1 MLLLL
6 LRTALRGAALYRVAA
21 AAALIPH
28 CVVLQSRFLDSTLGR
43 VQIPVAD
50 VARNGCLKD
59 TWALLVSDASV
70 CCILSIELHL

>member
-6 LRTALRGAALYRVAA
+6 QA
-21 AAALIPH
+21 
-28 CVVLQSRFLDSTLGR
+28 RFQDSMLGR

-59 TWALLVSDASV
+59 TWALLVRKLCRLCST
-70 CCILSIELHL
+70 LNP

>member
-6 LRTALRGAALYRVAA
+6 L
-21 AAALIPH
+21 
-28 CVVLQSRFLDSTLGR
+28 LQSRFQDSMLGR

-59 TWALLVSDASV
+59 TWALLVSVIVSQGVGAERRARVSFEGS
-70 CCILSIELHL
+70 LRGGP